1 MKRKR
6 LVGPLAAAGVI
17 LVAGGLVLMIAVVP
31 PMKKLPGDTDITR
44 SYTGIMKTMLDPAT
58 LTVSKDVPITITRH
72 VKALATSGDL
82 AEVSESVQMAAGG
95 RTIQN
100 LLSTYAVDRST
111 LAAVGKAGVP
121 ADWTRA
127 SGYWPRTGVVFSW
140 PIGVAKKDL
149 VGWSDDYR
157 GVVPLKFAGVV
168 KHPRSGLTTYHFTS
182 ISAAKPI
189 VPEQVKLM
197 GLPTDVPKS
206 ALGTLIGSADLGPM
220 GAIVKQMLPNLIAAL
235 PGATVPLQY
244 FYSYEADY
252 WIEPTSGVMVDTTKH
267 ELRTVGLPDS
277 AIKGTVLAQLPT
289 SQRAAMRIPV
299 SDFTYSQS
307 DASVAD
313 AAKQARDAA
322 GAIGL
327 FGTTLP
333 IILIVLGALSLV
345 GSGVVVVLARR

>member
-1 MKRKR
+1 MKRIR
-6 LVGPLAAAGVI
+6 LVGLLAAAGTI
-17 LVAGGLVLMIAVVP
+17 FVAAGLVLMIAVVP
-31 PMKKLPGDTDITR
+31 SMEKLPGDTDITR
-44 SYTGIMKTMLDPAT
+44 TYTGIMQTMLDPAT
-58 LTVSKDVPITITRH
+58 LAVSKDVPIIITRH

-95 RTIQN
+95 RTSQN

-121 ADWTRA
+121 ADWTKA
-127 SGYWPRTGVVFSW
+127 AGYWPRTGVVFGW

-157 GVVPLKFAGVV
+157 AEVPLKFVGVGMN
-168 KHPRSGLTTYHFTS
+168 PRSGLTTYHFTS
-182 ISAAKPI
+182 ASLARPI

-197 GLPTDVPKS
+197 GLPTQVPKS
-206 ALGTLIGSADLGPM
+206 AIATLVGSADLGPL
-220 GAIVKQMLPNLIAAL
+220 GSIIKQIVPKVVAGL
-235 PGATVPLQY
+235 PGTTVPLQY

-267 ELRTVGLPDS
+267 ELRTVGLADS
-277 AIKGTVLAQLPT
+277 AIKGTALAQLPAP
-289 SQRAAMRIPV
+289 QRAAMRIPV

-307 DASVAD
+307 DQSVTD
-313 AAKQARDAA
+313 AAKEARHASRT
-322 GAIGL
+322 IGL

-333 IILIVLGALSLV
+333 IAFIVLGGLALV
-345 GSGVVVVLARR
+345 GSGTVVVLTRR

>member
-6 LVGPLAAAGVI
+6 LIGLLAAAAVI
-17 LVAGGLVLMIAVVP
+17 LVAVGLVLMIVVVP

-44 SYTGIMKTMLDPAT
+44 SYTGIMKTMLDPST
-58 LTVSKDVPITITRH
+58 LAVSKDVPIIITRH

-95 RTIQN
+95 RTIQK

-111 LAAVGKAGVP
+111 LAAVGKAAVP
-121 ADWTRA
+121 TDWTRA
-127 SGYWPRTGVVFSW
+127 TGYWPRTGVVFGW
-140 PIGVAKKDL
+140 PIGVAKHDL

-157 GVVPLKFAGVV
+157 SVVPLKFAGVV
-168 KHPRSGLTTYHFTS
+168 KHQRSGLTTYHFTS
-182 ISAAKPI
+182 VSAAKPI

-197 GLPTDVPKS
+197 GLPTAVPKS
-206 ALGTLIGSADLGPM
+206 ALGTLIGGADLGPM
-220 GAIVKQMLPNLIAAL
+220 GAIVKQMLPGLVAAL
-235 PGATVPLQY
+235 PGTTVPLQY

-267 ELRTVGLPDS
+267 ELRTVGLADS
-277 AIKGTVLAQLPT
+277 AIKGTALAALPE

-307 DASVAD
+307 DQSVTD
-313 AAKQARDAA
+313 AAKQARNAD
-322 GAIGL
+322 GAIGRY
-327 FGTTLP
+327 GTTLP
-333 IILIVLGALSLV
+333 IILFVLGALALA
-345 GSGVVVVLARR
+345 GSGGVAVLARR